1 MSLKDLKL
9 ISKAKNIYILGNG
22 LDFVLACKNNKKVAN
37 IKITSDLADAIM
49 KAATGFKVNLIAAY
63 NALAVNVN
71 QKEIVF
77 NESDDVEEAATVL
90 VDVAKAVKA
99 KDIVLQFIG
108 TDAEIVLDKAET
120 KLFMN
125 YLKDNDAEVDPTAGM
140 YDVIDLVNEVPATAQ
155 MLAKHLYVLRN
166 AVGEYNS
173 LTAFILSD
181 GVRNI
186 MDTKTG
192 KLTPAPEPEPEPPG
206 PGPEPP
212 VPEPDPEDASTIP
225 DSEVKEEVTGN
236 IGGADVD
243 EVQVWDNAITDRLN
257 VSAADEVSIV
267 NSTLSDGAV
276 VINIK

>member
-1 MSLKDLKL
+1 MSLQDLKL

-125 YLKDNDAEVDPTAGM
+125 YLKEYDAEVDPTAGM
-140 YDVIDLVNEVPATAQ
+140 YDVIDLVTEVPATAQ

-173 LTAFILSD
+173 LTAFILSE

-192 KLTPAPEPEPEPPG
+192 KLTPVPEPE

-225 DSEVKEEVTGN
+225 DTEEKEEATGT
-236 IGGADVD
+236 IGGDDVD
-243 EVQVWDNAITDRLN
+243 EVQVWNNAITDRLN

>member
-1 MSLKDLKL
+1 
-9 ISKAKNIYILGNG
+9 
-22 LDFVLACKNNKKVAN
+22 
-37 IKITSDLADAIM
+37 
-49 KAATGFKVNLIAAY
+49 
-63 NALAVNVN
+63 
-71 QKEIVF
+71 
-77 NESDDVEEAATVL
+77 
-90 VDVAKAVKA
+90 
-99 KDIVLQFIG
+99 
-108 TDAEIVLDKAET
+108 
-120 KLFMN
+120 
-125 YLKDNDAEVDPTAGM
+125 
-140 YDVIDLVNEVPATAQ
+140 

-192 KLTPAPEPEPEPPG
+192 KLTPVPEPE

-225 DSEVKEEVTGN
+225 DTEEKEEATGT
-236 IGGADVD
+236 IGGDDVD
-243 EVQVWDNAITDRLN
+243 EVQVWNNAITDRLN

>member
-1 MSLKDLKL
+1 MSLQDLKL

-125 YLKDNDAEVDPTAGM
+125 YLKENDAEVDPTAEM
-140 YDVIDLVNEVPATAQ
+140 YDVIDLVTEVPATAQ

-181 GVRNI
+181 GIRNI

-192 KLTPAPEPEPEPPG
+192 KLTPVPEPE

-225 DSEVKEEVTGN
+225 DTEEKEEATGT
-236 IGGADVD
+236 IGGDDVD
-243 EVQVWDNAITDRLN
+243 EVQVWNNAITDRLN

>member
-9 ISKAKNIYILGNG
+9 VSKAKGIYILGNG
-22 LDFVLACKNNKKVAN
+22 LDFVLTCKDKQKVAN
-37 IKITSDLADAIM
+37 VKISSALANGIM
-49 KAATGFKVNLIAAY
+49 KTATGFKVNLIAAY
-63 NALAVNVN
+63 NKLAIKSN

-77 NESDDVEEAATVL
+77 NEADSVEDAVTVL
-90 VDVAKAVKA
+90 VDVATAIDAKDCVLQLIGADATIDLDKSETKAVLA
-99 KDIVLQFIG
+99 
-108 TDAEIVLDKAET
+108 
-120 KLFMN
+120 
-125 YLKDNDAEVDPTAGM
+125 YLKDNGAKVDPTYGK
-140 YDVIDLVNEVPATAQ
+140 YESIILVNDIPATED
-155 MLAKHLYVLRN
+155 MVAKVLYVLRR
-166 AVGEYNS
+166 AIDQYIS
-173 LTAFILSD
+173 LTAFILD
-181 GVRNI
+181 EGVRNV

>member
-49 KAATGFKVNLIAAY
+49 KTATGFKVNLIAAY

-125 YLKDNDAEVDPTAGM
+125 YLKENDAEVDPTAGM

-192 KLTPAPEPEPEPPG
+192 KLTPAPEPEPEPP
-206 PGPEPP
+206 

-225 DSEVKEEVTGN
+225 DTEEKEEATGT
-236 IGGADVD
+236 IGGDDVD
-243 EVQVWDNAITDRLN
+243 EVQVWNNAITDRLN

-267 NSTLSDGAV
+267 NSTLSDGVV

>member
-125 YLKDNDAEVDPTAGM
+125 YLKENDAEVDPTAEM

-192 KLTPAPEPEPEPPG
+192 KLTPVPEPE

-225 DSEVKEEVTGN
+225 DTEEKEEATGT
-236 IGGADVD
+236 IGGDDVD
-243 EVQVWDNAITDRLN
+243 EVQVWNNAITDRLN

>member
-125 YLKDNDAEVDPTAGM
+125 YLKEYDAEVDPTAEM

-155 MLAKHLYVLRN
+155 MIAKHLYVLRN

-173 LTAFILSD
+173 LTAFILSE

-192 KLTPAPEPEPEPPG
+192 KLTPAPEPEP
-206 PGPEPP
+206 GPEPP

-225 DSEVKEEVTGN
+225 DTEEKEEATGT
-236 IGGADVD
+236 IGGDDVD
-243 EVQVWDNAITDRLN
+243 EVQVWNNAITDRLN
-257 VSAADEVSIV
+257 VSAANEVSIV

>member
-125 YLKDNDAEVDPTAGM
+125 YLKEYDAEVDPTAEM

-155 MLAKHLYVLRN
+155 MIAKHLYVLRN

-173 LTAFILSD
+173 LTAFILSE

-192 KLTPAPEPEPEPPG
+192 KLTPAPEPEP
-206 PGPEPP
+206 GPEPP

-225 DSEVKEEVTGN
+225 DTEEKEEATGT
-236 IGGADVD
+236 IGGDDVD
-243 EVQVWDNAITDRLN
+243 EVQVWNNAITDRLN

>member
-9 ISKAKNIYILGNG
+9 ISKAKNIYILGNE

-125 YLKDNDAEVDPTAGM
+125 YLKENDAEVDPTAEM

-173 LTAFILSD
+173 LTAFILSE

-192 KLTPAPEPEPEPPG
+192 KLTPAPEPEP
-206 PGPEPP
+206 GPEPP

-225 DSEVKEEVTGN
+225 DTEEKEEATGT
-236 IGGADVD
+236 IGGDDVD
-243 EVQVWDNAITDRLN
+243 EVQVWNNAITDRLN